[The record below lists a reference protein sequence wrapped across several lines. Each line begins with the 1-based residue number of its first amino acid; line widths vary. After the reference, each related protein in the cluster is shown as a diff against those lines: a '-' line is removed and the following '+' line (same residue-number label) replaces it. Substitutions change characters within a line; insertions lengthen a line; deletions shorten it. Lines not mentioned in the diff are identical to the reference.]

1 MSCSATQTTSWC
13 ASVVSRKVRVEVDD
27 SELFDTMLELII
39 DNASLRKQVR
49 WQVLLRSTGHL
60 DLVLSELTSLP

>member
-1 MSCSATQTTSWC
+1 MQCNSND
-13 ASVVSRKVRVEVDD
+13 VVVRVCRDQVRVEVDD

-60 DLVLSELTSLP
+60 DLVLSALTSLP

>member
-13 ASVVSRKVRVEVDD
+13 ASCREQVRVEVDD

-49 WQVLLRSTGHL
+49 WQVLFRSTGHL
-60 DLVLSELTSLP
+60 DLVLSALTSLP

>member
-1 MSCSATQTTSWC
+1 MQCNSND
-13 ASVVSRKVRVEVDD
+13 VVVRVCRDQVRVEVDD